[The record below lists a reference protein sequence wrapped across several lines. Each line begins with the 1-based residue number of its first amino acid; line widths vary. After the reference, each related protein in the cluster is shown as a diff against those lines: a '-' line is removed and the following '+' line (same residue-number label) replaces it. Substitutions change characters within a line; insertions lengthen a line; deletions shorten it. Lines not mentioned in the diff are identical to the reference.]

1 MCGALETAAAWLSLT
16 SIFPGRPHR
25 WLLDKRGLEQLE
37 QLESALLNDL
47 SPG

>member
-1 MCGALETAAAWLSLT
+1 MFGALETAAAWLSLT

-25 WLLDKRGLEQLE
+25 WLLDKQGLE
-37 QLESALLNDL
+37 QLESAQLNDL